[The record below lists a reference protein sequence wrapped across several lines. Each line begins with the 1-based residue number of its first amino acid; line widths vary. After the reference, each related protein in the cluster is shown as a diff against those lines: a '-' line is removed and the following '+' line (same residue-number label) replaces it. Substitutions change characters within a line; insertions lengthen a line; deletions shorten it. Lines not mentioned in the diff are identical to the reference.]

1 MPLCLRPES
10 SLSKCVSI
18 LPYFTAKQREN
29 KMHLWNANFLVDI
42 CDLTCSKLV
51 TVRASCRGE
60 LFAQLQLGLTCC
72 GQGSVGAGRRLLLSA
87 SLVCPPV
94 FLAAIQT
101 GLLCGQLRRSAWL
114 TWALASQRGVAGLLL
129 YGLRVTSGEWYL
141 TVLAGNLTQL
151 EPCRLS

>member
-1 MPLCLRPES
+1 M
-10 SLSKCVSI
+10 
-18 LPYFTAKQREN
+18 
-29 KMHLWNANFLVDI
+29 
-42 CDLTCSKLV
+42 
-51 TVRASCRGE
+51 TVRASCRDE
-60 LFAQLQLGLTCC
+60 LFAQLESGLTCC
-72 GQGSVGAGRRLLLSA
+72 GQGSVGAGRRSLLSA
-87 SLVCPPV
+87 SLVRPPV